1 MRYPPDVLGNQ
12 LDAGIEHSVRPPGNV
27 RGHQYVRQFVEW
39 SCRRSGRAGFTR
51 IAIPDIQRRTRNPTL
66 RECVV

>member
-39 SCRRSGRAGFTR
+39 SGCRSGRTRFVR
-51 IAIPDIQRRTRNPTL
+51 IAIPDIQRRASNPTL
-66 RECVV
+66 RECVL